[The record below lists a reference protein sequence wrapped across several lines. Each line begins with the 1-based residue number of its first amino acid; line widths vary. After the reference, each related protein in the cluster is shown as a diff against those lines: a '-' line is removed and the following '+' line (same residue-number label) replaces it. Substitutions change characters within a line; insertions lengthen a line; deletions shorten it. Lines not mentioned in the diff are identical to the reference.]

1 MIIVLIIM
9 PNQYKT
15 ITTAQRTL
23 HMKTRLLKDKKLIK
37 IETMMDEKI
46 SENKFLDKRQ
56 KFQ

>member
-1 MIIVLIIM
+1 M